1 MRFFTVFDIVK
12 NKADQLGHSENEM
25 YANLKKEKINKKDLL
40 AYKDSGIIPTDEKVL
55 SGILN
60 YLDMS
65 RVELE
70 LKLGRIPTG
79 FEEVFSNST
88 KEIAKMLEEK
98 NIVNQQQKEISISSV
113 QPYYSSD
120 LGKLYNGD
128 CIELFKQVPNESV
141 DTIFADPP
149 FNLDKEYDEGVTDKN
164 SFSGYLDWYYKWIEE
179 CIRVLKP
186 GGSLF
191 IYNIP
196 KWNTYLSE
204 FLNGRM
210 NFRNWITV
218 DMKFGL
224 PIQGRLYPA
233 NYSLLYYVKGDK
245 PKTFNVQR
253 IPLQTCPHCG
263 REIKDYGGY
272 KNKMNPKGV
281 TLSDVWSD
289 IYPVRHNS
297 SKNRK
302 FNELSIKLLDRIISL
317 STNEGDVVLDP
328 FGGSGTT
335 FAVSELLGR
344 KWIGFELGN
353 CEIIK
358 ERLVNKEKDK
368 KLFDKVYEEKNK
380 LFPDRIKELRKKNGL
395 WIDDDFRRG
404 SDNKSTSDKS
414 INEENNIKNYD
425 QISLSLK

>member
-1 MRFFTVFDIVK
+1 MCFSTVFDIVK
-12 NKADQLGHSENEM
+12 NKADQLGHTEKEM
-25 YANLKKEKINKKDLL
+25 YASLKNEKVNKKDIL
-40 AYKDSGIIPTDEKVL
+40 AYKESGVIPTDERVL
-55 SGILN
+55 NGILN

-65 RVELE
+65 KTELE
-70 LKLGRIPTG
+70 LTLGRVPEG
-79 FEEVFSNST
+79 FEDVFLKNT
-88 KEIAKMLEEK
+88 KEIAKLLEK
-98 NIVNQQQKEISISSV
+98 RKEAKKEEQNTVPAIA
-113 QPYYSSD
+113 PYYSSD
-120 LGKLYNGD
+120 LGKLYKGD
-128 CIELFKQVPNESV
+128 CLELFKQVPNESV
-141 DTIFADPP
+141 DTVFADPP
-149 FNLDKEYDEGVTDKN
+149 FNLDKEYDEGVNDKN
-164 SFSGYLDWYYKWIEE
+164 TFSGYLNWYYKWINE

-204 FLNGRM
+204 YLNRRM

-224 PIQGRLYPA
+224 PIQKRLYPA

-253 IPLQTCPHCG
+253 VPLQTCPHCG

-272 KNKMNPKGV
+272 KSKMNPNGV

-302 FNELSIKLLDRIISL
+302 FNELSVKLLDRVISM
-317 STNEGDVVLDP
+317 STNEGEVVLDP

-358 ERLVNKEKDK
+358 DRLENKGRDK
-368 KLFDKVYEEKNK
+368 KLFKKVYEEKNK
-380 LFPDRIKELRKKNGL
+380 LFPDKVKELRKKNGL
-395 WIDDDFRRG
+395 WTDDDFR
-404 SDNKSTSDKS
+404 SDNEKVLNGNTK
-414 INEENNIKNYD
+414 ENKHD
-425 QISLSLK
+425 QISLNLK